1 MTDNIHWLGHSAV
14 YIEVKK
20 KVIYFDP
27 YKLKSG
33 LPGADII
40 LITHGHFDHC
50 SKDDIGKIIKEETV
64 VIGPCSI
71 EKKLPY
77 PVKVMTAGDK
87 INIGDIA
94 IEAVEA
100 YNINKVFHPKAECY
114 LGFIV
119 TVDGIRIYHAGDTDI
134 IPEMRKIKA
143 DIALLPIGGTYTMDP
158 KEAAKAAGIIKPKI
172 AIPIHW
178 GSSADSYDDGNN
190 FQKLCRVPVKIL
202 KKE

>member
-1 MTDNIHWLGHSAV
+1 MTDNIHWLGHSTI
-14 YIEVKK
+14 YIKGKK
-20 KVIYFDP
+20 EVIYFDP

-33 LPGADII
+33 LSKADII

-50 SKDDIGKIIKEETV
+50 SKDDIGKIKKEETV

-100 YNINKVFHPKAECY
+100 YNTNKEFHPKTEGC
-114 LGFIV
+114 LGFII
-119 TVDGIRIYHAGDTDI
+119 TVSGIKIYHAGDTDI
-134 IPEMRKIKA
+134 IPEMNKIKA
-143 DIALLPIGGTYTMDP
+143 DIALLPVGGTYTMDP
-158 KEAAKAAGIIKPKI
+158 EEAAKAADIIKPKV

-178 GSSADSYDDGNN
+178 GSSAGSSDDACN
-190 FQKLCRVPVKIL
+190 FQKFCRVPVRIL
-202 KKE
+202 NKE